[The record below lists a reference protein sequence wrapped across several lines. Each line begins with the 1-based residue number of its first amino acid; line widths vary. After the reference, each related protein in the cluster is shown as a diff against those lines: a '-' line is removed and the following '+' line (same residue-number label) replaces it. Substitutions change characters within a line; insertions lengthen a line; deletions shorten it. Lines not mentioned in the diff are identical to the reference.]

1 MPLKFYQKR
10 EILKTLQE
18 KTTYQR
24 LGEILHFLIEHL
36 LYQKIFNPSREELKI
51 LITKAISF
59 NQELLSEREFLE
71 EKAYNILSKAL
82 KSEAWKFLKDLLSEP
97 SEIYY
102 EIEGFYQKE
111 NQGLRPDLL
120 IVKNS
125 VLYLIEIKLHQEDLK
140 EEQINLYLS
149 FLKELYPSNPIKV
162 YLLTLEPF
170 KLTLLQ
176 EIKAEG
182 ETHTTY
188 GNKGLFH
195 STQLSIFEKF
205 S

>member
-1 MPLKFYQKR
+1 MPLKFYQKT
-10 EILKTLQE
+10 ETLKTLQE
-18 KTTYQR
+18 KTIYQR

-36 LYQKIFNPSREELKI
+36 IYQKIFNPSKEELKV

-59 NQELLSEREFLE
+59 NQELLSEREYFE
-71 EKAYNILSKAL
+71 EKAYNILNQAL
-82 KSEAWKFLKDLLSEP
+82 KSKDWKFLKDLLSGTN
-97 SEIYY
+97 EIYY
-102 EIEGFYQKE
+102 EIEGFYKKE

-120 IVKNS
+120 IIKNS
-125 VLYLIEIKLHQEDLK
+125 NLYLIEIKLHKEDLK
-140 EEQINLYLS
+140 EGQINLYLS
-149 FLKELYPSNPIKV
+149 FLKEIYPSHPIKV

-195 STQLSIFEKF
+195 STQLSLFEKF